1 MMNNDKQQQM
11 VRILQ
16 SWHLIE
22 FFQPYSLPDKE
33 TDDGGRVN
41 VTFDELKYSR
51 EKILPWLSDQ
61 SQHSLHIKADKVR
74 YTLYLGIFDKSLL
87 NTIVDECIASETSET
102 EKLELE
108 QRLDLEGE
116 TCFAKLTI
124 DKYGSPNFS
133 EISLSTLPWALGHLQ
148 SGTATSLSLQTYDQR
163 CILLAEQLK
172 RIENL
177 LPYHPEKRDVKTLSS
192 EGIIKLLETLC
203 QWAQFYPEN
212 TEWAFILDWK
222 ELKDKKESHDK
233 LEDNQNSIKK
243 IANSPLNEEIDDDDE
258 SDEAVAD
265 ERIMPIL
272 NSFYI
277 NDIEKAIRSFS
288 TGTTSRS
295 LISYLTATN
304 QKHADLYSQSGLKLI
319 INHLVPYHTPLGRWP
334 SEPTHN
340 MSLMQQFA
348 INTTVMELTT
358 SGLLS
363 VNGPPGTGKTT
374 LLRDIIAYN
383 LVERAR
389 VLARFSQAKDAL
401 DKEGYLCTDLT
412 GFEMVVAS
420 SNNAAAE
427 NISREL
433 PQLKALGQPYQKV
446 NYLKSVANQ
455 LNAESR
461 KGKLQPITSLE
472 ERCWGTISAVLGRKK
487 NRIKFKQR
495 FFFDKY
501 YEKYSQEE
509 ANRPVS
515 KDFLNF
521 WRWRELQ
528 TRESFS
534 DAKKRFNQILK
545 NLEQLI
551 ASCQS
556 AHEIALFLK
565 KNNLET
571 WLQAF
576 KQSRDEAA
584 SDYKNLQQK
593 LTQQHR
599 HLEVLESQIEIE
611 DLHAAEL
618 ERNKPNILIRIFNRS
633 RYASYLKHVSDVN
646 LHQRTLKQQRIDLL
660 KEIDTYTQQQ
670 PLLLQKQQETEQLL
684 QERYNEYTLKQQKLA
699 HFCNEHP
706 EIKIPDTEKYIN
718 DSELQRNAYWQDPT
732 INHLRSQLFIA
743 ALDLHQAWLLEALK
757 HEIFRKK
764 VFKLPEML
772 DGKTDP
778 NDKKIWQLLFM
789 IVPVVSTT
797 FASLGSMFRSLGNE
811 ELGWLLIDE
820 AGQAIPQAAVGGL
833 WRSKRAIVVGDPLQI
848 EPVFTTPPKLVEYI
862 SSALLKKDAKE
873 WSPNKWSVQTIAD
886 RANRYG
892 CELPVMNKTA
902 WIGIPLWVHRRCI
915 EPMFSLAN
923 KIAYDNRMI
932 HGESAS
938 KIEPQPHPI
947 LGNNRWIHSGGSCTL
962 KQYKPSLAQ
971 EVLTL
976 LTTLVEKEKNL
987 SQIYIISPFKAVKQQ
1002 LNKELSSHKD
1012 YFCQYLEGE
1021 DKKKRFSKWI
1031 SQNIGT
1037 VHTFQG
1043 KENHTV
1049 IFVLGCDIQNSG
1061 GAVWAASKPNLLNV
1075 ALTRARKNIYIIGD
1089 INVWQDKIYF
1099 SMVASELSTK
1109 NSSHSVNNYQDSFKI
1124 AP

>member
-1 MMNNDKQQQM
+1 MNNDNHQQM
-11 VRILQ
+11 IRILQ

-33 TDDGGRVN
+33 TDNGGRVN
-41 VTFDELKYSR
+41 VTFDELRYSR
-51 EKILPWLSDQ
+51 ESILPWLSAQTRRRLRIKTDQ
-61 SQHSLHIKADKVR
+61 VR

-87 NTIVDECIASETSET
+87 NKIADECIASETNEI

-124 DKYGSPNFS
+124 DKYGVPNFG
-133 EISLSTLPWALGHLQ
+133 EMSLSTLPWALGHLQ
-148 SGTATSLSLQTYDQR
+148 AGTAGTLSLQAYDQR
-163 CILLAEQLK
+163 CTLLAEQLK

-177 LPYHPEKRDVKTLSS
+177 LPYHSEKPDVKTLSS
-192 EGIIKLLETLC
+192 EGIVKLLKALC

-233 LEDNQNSIKK
+233 LEDNQNNIKK
-243 IANSPLNEEIDDDDE
+243 IAHSPLNEETDDDE
-258 SDEAVAD
+258 SDEAD

-295 LISYLTATN
+295 LIDYLTVTT
-304 QKHADLYSQSGLKLI
+304 QKHADLYSQPGLKLI
-319 INHLVPYHTPLGRWP
+319 INHLAPCHTPLGRWP

-348 INTTVMELTT
+348 INTAVMELTA

-389 VLARFSQAKDAL
+389 ALARFSQAKDAL

-420 SNNAAAE
+420 SNNAAVE

-433 PQLKALGQPYQKV
+433 PQLKALGQPYQMV

-509 ANRPVS
+509 TNRPAS

-534 DAKKRFNQILK
+534 DTKKRFNQILK

-556 AHEIALFLK
+556 ANEIALFLK

-571 WLQAF
+571 WLQTV
-576 KQSRDEAA
+576 KQARDEAA
-584 SDYKNLQQK
+584 FDYTNLQQR
-593 LTQQHR
+593 LAQQSH

-611 DLHAAEL
+611 DLHAAEQ

-633 RYASYLKHVSDVN
+633 RYVSYLKHVSDIN
-646 LHQRTLKQQRIDLL
+646 LQQRTLKQQRIDLL
-660 KEIDTYTQQQ
+660 KEIGTCTQQQ
-670 PLLLQKQQETEQLL
+670 PLLLQKQREAEQLL
-684 QERYNEYTLKQQKLA
+684 QEKHDAYTLKQQKLA
-699 HFCNEHP
+699 RFCHEHP
-706 EIKIPDTEKYIN
+706 EMKLPSTEKYIN

-743 ALDLHQAWLLEALK
+743 ALDLHQAWLLEVLK

-772 DGKTDP
+772 DGKIDP

-797 FASLGSMFRSLGNE
+797 FASLGSMFRSLGSE

-862 SSALLKKDAKE
+862 SGTILKKDAEE
-873 WSPNKWSVQTIAD
+873 WNPNRWSIQTIAD

-892 CELPVMNKTA
+892 CELPIMDKTA

-976 LTTLVEKEKNL
+976 LTTLIEKEKNL

-1002 LNKELSSHKD
+1002 LGTELSSHKD
-1012 YFCQYLEGE
+1012 YFHQYIEGE
-1021 DKKKRFSKWI
+1021 NKKKQFSKWI

-1049 IFVLGCDIQNSG
+1049 IFVLGCDIQNAG

-1089 INVWQDKIYF
+1089 INVWQDKTYF

-1109 NSSHSVNNYQDSFKI
+1109 NSSHSDNMNYYQDQFKMT
-1124 AP
+1124 P